1 MQAADHPGTGRVQ
14 EEVTMKIGTALFTG
28 AWLAAFV
35 YASQFLP
42 EKTADAVVG
51 FGMFITVLI
60 GIGKLI
66 DRKKP
71 I

>member
-1 MQAADHPGTGRVQ
+1 
-14 EEVTMKIGTALFTG
+14 MKIGTALFTG